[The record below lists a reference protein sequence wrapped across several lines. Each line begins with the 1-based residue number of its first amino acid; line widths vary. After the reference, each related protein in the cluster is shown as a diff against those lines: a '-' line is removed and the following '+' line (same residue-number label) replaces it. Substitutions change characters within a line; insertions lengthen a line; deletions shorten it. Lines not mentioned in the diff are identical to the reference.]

1 MPHPVAILASFA
13 VGLAACS
20 QQGDSLGTPT
30 TKPSAVGA
38 LFEVSRDT
46 DRGFERVREV
56 VRDATV
62 SVLRVETNYYGGAL
76 GSASFGKD
84 CLDRLCKER
93 GFSHW
98 VILNHEAVR
107 TGDLQA
113 PGNDWSVSV
122 GFMSSTV
129 ESSKMAILFPELAQ
143 AKRDYQ
149 IHALPSGP
157 TATGPGSRL
166 KSKDLWD
173 VFSSIHFRFTK

>member
-1 MPHPVAILASFA
+1 MPPRIAILAAFA

-20 QQGDSLGTPT
+20 QQGGPPGAPT
-30 TKPSAVGA
+30 TQPSAVGA
-38 LFEVSRDT
+38 LFDVSRDT
-46 DRGFERVREV
+46 DKGFERVREV
-56 VRDATV
+56 VRHDTV

-84 CLDRLCKER
+84 CLNRLCKER

-98 VILNHEAVR
+98 VIPSHEVVR

-122 GFMSSTV
+122 GFMRSLV
-129 ESSKMAILFPELAQ
+129 ESSEISTLFPELAQ

-149 IHALPSGP
+149 IYSVPSGP
-157 TATGPGSRL
+157 TATGPGSML

>member
-1 MPHPVAILASFA
+1 MQPPFAILAAFA

-20 QQGDSLGTPT
+20 QQGGPPGAPA

-46 DRGFERVREV
+46 GKGFERVREV
-56 VRDATV
+56 VRHDTV
-62 SVLRVETNYYGGAL
+62 SVLRVETDFYGGAL
-76 GSASFGKD
+76 GGAYFGQE
-84 CLDRLCKER
+84 CLNRLCEER

-98 VILNHEAVR
+98 VILSHEIVR
-107 TGDLQA
+107 TGDLKA
-113 PGNDWSVSV
+113 PGNDWSMSV
-122 GFMSSTV
+122 GFMRSPAESREIST
-129 ESSKMAILFPELAQ
+129 LFPELAQ

-149 IHALPSGP
+149 VYSVPSGP
-157 TATGPGSRL
+157 TATGPGSML